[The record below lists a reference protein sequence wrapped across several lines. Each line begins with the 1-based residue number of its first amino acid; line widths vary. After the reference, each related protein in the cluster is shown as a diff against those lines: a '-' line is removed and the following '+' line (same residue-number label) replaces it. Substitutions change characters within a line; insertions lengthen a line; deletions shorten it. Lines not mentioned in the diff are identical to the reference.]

1 MATET
6 EPKIKSRLVEID
18 RRIEAAPDLGSKK
31 ALRAER
37 ARIERE
43 GYAALGAFERVRLA
57 RHPDRPQT
65 LDYIDRLISGFIE
78 VHGDRR
84 FADDGAIVAG
94 FGTFGQTPVAIVGH
108 QRGRSTDERIRRN
121 FGKPHPEG
129 YRKAGRIYQLASRF
143 NLPLITF
150 IDTQGAEPGVG
161 AEERG
166 QAEAIA
172 RDLELMARLE
182 APVIASVIGE
192 GGSGGALALGVA
204 NVVLIQEYAC
214 YSVITPE
221 GCAAILW
228 RGEGP
233 EKVADAAAALK
244 LSAPDLKRLGIVDEI
259 VAEPIGGAHRDPA
272 GAAENLVTA
281 IRKHLDRLLKLPPE
295 QWRRARERKFRSMG
309 VKFLSRES
317 EGRGRALKIGGR

>member
-1 MATET
+1 MATATET
-6 EPKIKSRLVEID
+6 ETESRLIEID
-18 RRIEAAPDLGSKK
+18 RRIAATQGLRAKK

-43 GYAALGAFERVRLA
+43 GYATLSALERVRLA
-57 RHPDRPQT
+57 RHPERPQT
-65 LDYIDRLISGFIE
+65 LDYIDRLIGGFIE
-78 VHGDRR
+78 IHGDRR
-84 FADDGAIVAG
+84 FADDRAIVAG
-94 FGTFGQTPVAIVGH
+94 FGTFGPTAVAVVGH
-108 QRGRSTDERIRRN
+108 QRGRTTEERIRRN

-129 YRKAGRIYQLASRF
+129 YRKAGRTYELASRF
-143 NLPLITF
+143 NLPLLTF
-150 IDTQGAEPGVG
+150 IDTQGAEPGAG

-172 RDLELMARLE
+172 RNLELMARLE

-192 GGSGGALALGVA
+192 GGSRGALALGVA
-204 NVVLIQEYAC
+204 NIVLIQEYAC

-233 EKVADAAAALK
+233 ERVADAAAALK
-244 LSAPDLKRLGIVDEI
+244 LSAPDLKKLGIVDEI
-259 VAEPIGGAHRDPA
+259 VAEPPGGAHRDPPT
-272 GAAENLVTA
+272 AAEHLGVA

-309 VKFLSRES
+309 VEFL
-317 EGRGRALKIGGR
+317 AT